1 MILSNISFESN
12 FDKFIRAAFR
22 KCHKQLSILIDS
34 YQHEEMAIR
43 LLKLDFGRLPD
54 ISVEIG
60 KERIVVESDFYFLG
74 KKRSLIVR
82 N

>member
-1 MILSNISFESN
+1 MILSNISNESN
-12 FDKFIRAAFR
+12 FEKFIQAVFR
-22 KCHKQLSILIDS
+22 KCHKQIPLLIGS
-34 YQHEEMAIR
+34 YQQEEMAIR
-43 LLKLDFGRLPD
+43 LSKLDFGRLPD

-74 KKRSLIVR
+74 KKGGSIFR